1 MPVFRWAPR
10 NEESQ
15 GAIQRCEV
23 RSEVRHMRRPNHQ
36 RHVIPHE
43 IVRKVLTMHTSWR
56 LCRAAHFVDR
66 TAQSEAS
73 CRQAL
78 TLSARIAI

>member
-23 RSEVRHMRRPNHQ
+23 QSEVRHMRRPNHQ

-43 IVRKVLTMHTSWR
+43 IVRKVLTMHI
-56 LCRAAHFVDR
+56 F
-66 TAQSEAS
+66 
-73 CRQAL
+73 
-78 TLSARIAI
+78 